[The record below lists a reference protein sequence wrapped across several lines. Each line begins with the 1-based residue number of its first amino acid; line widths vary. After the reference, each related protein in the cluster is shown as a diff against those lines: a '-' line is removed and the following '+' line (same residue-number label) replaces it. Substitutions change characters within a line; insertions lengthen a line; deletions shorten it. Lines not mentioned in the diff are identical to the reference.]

1 MIISIT
7 NPKGGVGKST
17 LAVNLTVEAMKD
29 GWEDVAILELDPQRT
44 AHLWS
49 KLREKHGVKPPVEVE
64 LVETVKALRAGCGAY
79 QADRKSL
86 LVVDCA
92 GTDSQHNRVA
102 IEYSDLVIIPTRPSQ
117 AEVFALLRAVSL
129 ARELGKE
136 PYVLSCGA
144 FPQSQGKLSDLAEYV
159 QTINCKMMSST
170 IRYRSG
176 YQDAY
181 MEGKSVTEYTRDP
194 AAAYEI
200 RQLMEEITNVLEVQN
215 G

>member
-17 LAVNLTVEAMKD
+17 LAVNLAVEAMKD
-29 GWEDVAILELDPQRT
+29 EWQDVAILELDPQRT

-49 KLREKHGVKPPVEVE
+49 KLREKRGVKPPVEVE
-64 LVETVKALRAGCGAY
+64 LVETVKALRTGCGAY
-79 QADRKSL
+79 QADPKSL

-92 GTDSQHNRVA
+92 GTDSQYNRVA
-102 IEYSDLVIIPTRPSQ
+102 IEHSDLVIIPTRPSQ
-117 AEVFALLRAVSL
+117 AEVFALLRAVNL
-129 ARELGKE
+129 TRELKKE

-144 FPQSQGKLSDLAEYV
+144 FPQSQQKLTDLAEYV
-159 QTINCKMMSST
+159 QTLECKMMLSVV
-170 IRYRSG
+170 RYRTG

-181 MEGKSVTEYTRDP
+181 VEGKSVTEYARD
-194 AAAYEI
+194 AAASWEI
-200 RQLMEEITNVLEVQN
+200 RTLMEEVTRILEVQH